1 MPSPFNF
8 AAPVPLAF
16 GDNRLM
22 KLGRD
27 VSRLAGNGAEVLL
40 VTDPVHTGNGLAER
54 VDGILG
60 ETGHGCSVFSNI
72 ASDPAAG
79 TVDAI
84 AEQARSQAATCIVAV
99 GGGSTLD
106 AAKFAACLAAD
117 GRDAMTFALGATPV
131 PAGAIPKIAVPTTAG
146 TGSEVTRT
154 SVFSTP
160 ERKLWAWGE
169 SLLFSLA
176 VLDPLVTVSMPASL
190 TAATGV
196 DAMVHAI
203 EAATCRRRNPVS
215 STMALGAIRT
225 LREWL
230 PRAVRDP
237 ADTQARGHVQIA
249 ATLAG
254 MAFDVTGV
262 AAAHAIGHALGQ
274 HAGVHHGRAVGL
286 ALAVTMEH
294 SVEAAPDAYAAV
306 SAALGQDGDTAAI
319 QAPSFYRRFLS
330 DVGLDLTLGE
340 LGAEDARAI
349 AALCFEPENT
359 VMLKGDAHEFSPDS
373 LLATINRMI
382 SAA

>member
-1 MPSPFNF
+1 MPLPFNF

-16 GDNRLM
+16 ADNRLA

-40 VTDPVHTGNGLAER
+40 VIDPVHLDNGIAAR
-54 VDGILG
+54 VDRILG
-60 ETGHGCSVFSNI
+60 EAGHGCSVFSNI
-72 ASDPAAG
+72 ASDPAAK

-84 AEQARSQAATCIVAV
+84 AEQARSRAARCIVAV

-106 AAKFAACLAAD
+106 AAKLAACLAAD
-117 GRDAMTFALGATPV
+117 GRDAMTFALGKTPV
-131 PAGAIPKIAVPTTAG
+131 PASAMPKIAVPTTAG

-154 SVFSTP
+154 SVFSSP

-169 SLLFSLA
+169 GLAFNLA
-176 VLDPLVTVSMPASL
+176 VLDPLLTASMSAPL

-203 EAATCRRRNPVS
+203 ESATCRRRNPVS

-230 PRAVRDP
+230 PRAVADP

-262 AAAHAIGHALGQ
+262 AAAHAIGHALGH

-294 SVEAAPDAYAAV
+294 SARAAPDAYAAV
-306 SAALGQDGDTAAI
+306 AAALGGDDETTAV
-319 QAPSFYRRFLS
+319 QAPSLYRRFLA
-330 DVGLDLTLGE
+330 DVGLDLTLGA
-340 LGAEDARAI
+340 LGARDARAI
-349 AALCFEPENT
+349 TTLCFEPENT
-359 VMLKGDAHEFSPDS
+359 VMLKGDVHEFTTDS
-373 LLATINRMI
+373 LLATVNRMI
-382 SAA
+382 DRA